1 MAGVSGR
8 RGPGGTEAAGE
19 HPWGEGRTQGDPES
33 VLGARVSLVGTAE
46 VRMGVVRGTSEV

>member
-33 VLGARVSLVGTAE
+33 VLGARVSLVCTAE